1 MSDHLMGRTPEGDEA
16 EVGDGF
22 GTPNAAGKTLMDEE
36 FGPSDEANQTLLD
49 DEEGQQAEKPPWII
63 TWPLHLE
70 PAEFD
75 QLVSAV
81 MDELPE
87 EWGLI
92 LDKTTIVV
100 DEEPDADE
108 VPEGES
114 EVFGRYRRAFVAAQ
128 FLGGGL
134 AGPAM
139 AAPPEIALFQGP
151 LERASSDLDDLRERV
166 HDTLVQQ
173 IGHHFG
179 YEDEDEDDVA
189 AEQEGDEVDEYLD
202 GDDTDETD
210 DERTK

>member
-1 MSDHLMGRTPEGDEA
+1 MDRAPEGDEA
-16 EVGDGF
+16 PPRD
-22 GTPNAAGKTLMDEE
+22 E
-36 FGPSDEANQTLLD
+36 FGAPDATDEALMGEETATLD
-49 DEEGQQAEKPPWII
+49 GDETLIDGEGEDVEQAEKPPWII

-70 PAEFD
+70 PEEFD

-92 LDKTTIVV
+92 LDKMTIVV

-108 VPEGES
+108 RPEEGEI
-114 EVFGRYRRAFVAAQ
+114 FGLYRGSFVAAQ

-151 LERASSDLDDLRERV
+151 LERASADLDDLRERV
-166 HDTLVQQ
+166 RATLVGQ

-179 YEDEDEDDVA
+179 YEDEDDDESADDAEEWQDHEDDEA
-189 AEQEGDEVDEYLD
+189 PGDVVEE
-202 GDDTDETD
+202 
-210 DERTK
+210 